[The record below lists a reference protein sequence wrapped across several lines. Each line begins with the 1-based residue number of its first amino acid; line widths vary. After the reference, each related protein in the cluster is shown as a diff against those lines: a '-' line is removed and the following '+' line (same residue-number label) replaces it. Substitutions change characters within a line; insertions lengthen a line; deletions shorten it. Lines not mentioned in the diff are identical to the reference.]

1 MKRKFFLKRA
11 GSYLVMM
18 LIPMVI
24 LFLAFAMVNVDQIN
38 KDIKAEG
45 ARTTD
50 LVNMNFELV
59 LSNAIYQNDLLT
71 STTRMNISLRRI
83 LSSSEMT
90 YSDAVNVNS
99 LRGILNSIQQSHEY
113 IASIYIYLDGGER
126 YFSSEEGIRTLTK
139 GDLEGWVS
147 LYQKLDK
154 TYDTAV
160 SARTTTDGSGKE
172 IRVLTVF
179 KKLLLQN
186 GCIALNIN
194 LNDLETI
201 LEKQLQ
207 SPYETL
213 YLVNREGKILGG
225 KSGNKTAFQEIDY
238 FQKQAE
244 TFQESWTEELKK
256 RNQDW
261 ISIDGNWMLLNVQDY
276 KEGGISY
283 VSLIS
288 MGEILSRV
296 GAQFLFFGIVLAM
309 DVAVAVLLA
318 YRNTRRSFDQ
328 IFYMM
333 NMLDEAE
340 QGLPVARPEGRN
352 RDEYDVILNNM
363 VYLFLNTN
371 YLKSQVI
378 GSRLKKEQAEMM
390 ALQLQINPHFLFNT
404 LQTIEM
410 QAREGTAQKEEM
422 CTMIQNISAI
432 LKYALS
438 SPQEPVR
445 LEEEI
450 LYLKKYIAIQKMRF
464 GDQFIIYY
472 DVDEEAAKS
481 EVFRMFL
488 QPLVENSFLHGIR
501 GMDRKGYIKVTA
513 FRRGNRLRCCV
524 TDSGK
529 GMSREKTE
537 ELKKQIRDENARG
550 IGVTNLQRR
559 LVLRYGE
566 ESSLH
571 ISSRENVGTVIYFY
585 IPFEKEEK

>member
-225 KSGNKTAFQEIDY
+225 KSGNKTAFQETDY

>member
-225 KSGNKTAFQEIDY
+225 KSGNKTAFQETDY

-261 ISIDGNWMLLNVQDY
+261 ISIDGNWMLLNVPDY

-513 FRRGNRLRCCV
+513 FRRGNWLRCCV